1 MAIDIA
7 GAILRTFGPAAW
19 GERPLETFSYG
30 AVSRVLNDPRGRRSR
45 PEIAARFES
54 IDAPR
59 NPRIPYAHVAS
70 GSNITAGEELGYVD
84 FDVPLGPP
92 NPDYVYGGVLGSVI
106 ASVAGTYLP
115 ANGTGRV
122 AVVPDEEGPFPGAPV
137 SDRPSFPEGSI
148 YGPGGTWGENPL
160 PPGIYD
166 IPPEDT
172 RPNELPPPPIPE
184 EGGPATR
191 DAEGDVDMATDWGD
205 FISQTTQD
213 FITGFVGGGSTP
225 APTVGVG
232 GVAPPARVTVD
243 TRTGAVTPCKRR
255 RRRRL
260 LTSSDLNDLA
270 ALKTIVGGGQAL
282 NGAVIKAVRR

>member
-1 MAIDIA
+1 MPIGVAGTAGYLALNRVAPWLGGTVINDWEFPGLPLIA
-7 GAILRTFGPAAW
+7 LSPTMLNAA
-19 GERPLETFSYG
+19 
-30 AVSRVLNDPRGRRSR
+30 
-45 PEIAARFES
+45 IAATRVS
-54 IDAPR
+54 AAGSSSTNDA
-59 NPRIPYAHVAS
+59 

-84 FDVPLGPP
+84 FDIPLGQP
-92 NPDYVYGGVLGSVI
+92 NPDYQYGGVLGNVV
-106 ASVAGTYLP
+106 ASIPG
-115 ANGTGRV
+115 
-122 AVVPDEEGPFPGAPV
+122 AVVSAVGNGSVGDEPPFPGAPV
-137 SDRPSFPEGSI
+137 SDRPPFPEGSI
-148 YGPGGTWGENPL
+148 YGPGGTWGETPL

-166 IPPEDT
+166 IPIEDT
-172 RPNELPPPPIPE
+172 RPGEIPPPPIPE
-184 EGGPATR
+184 EGGPASR
-191 DAEGDVDMATDWGD
+191 DIEGDQAMATDWGD

-213 FITGFVGGGSTP
+213 FITGFVGGGGSP
-225 APTVGVG
+225 SPTVGAG